1 MIFMKF
7 FILLSFVFILT
18 VSADGCKKQKDGV
31 YKGKLEIKALCMNY
45 TISVLEGATD
55 TSMVTPSWTDESTN
69 KSYTNVFGLGSPCT
83 FPSTIK
89 EGDEFYFVLDST
101 SKQDCAVCM
110 AFYPTPPKKLSIKVV
125 EK

>member
-1 MIFMKF
+1 MKLLALLVIIF
-7 FILLSFVFILT
+7 SLT
-18 VSADGCKKQKDGV
+18 ISADGCKKKKSGV

-45 TISVLEGATD
+45 TIRVLEGNPD
-55 TSMVTPSWTDESTN
+55 TSMVTGNWTDETTN

-83 FPSTIK
+83 FPTTLK
-89 EGDEFYFVLDST
+89 EGDEFYFQIDT
-101 SKQDCAVCM
+101 AADRNCAVCM